1 MKIAVICSDIGIRI
15 PGSKGASIH
24 LQSICNAFTSLGH
37 EVLLV
42 GVAGHGDAPKNFRS
56 LLLPHP
62 GRSQGL
68 KREIRKL
75 KFDRLMFR
83 KAKDVVR
90 TFGPDV
96 IYERLALFGT
106 VGSRL
111 AAVTGARHVL
121 EINAL
126 LTDEEVAWRS
136 LHLRW
141 LARRR
146 EDKVLASAAVRI
158 AVSEQL
164 SKKVEERCGQ
174 DVVCVPNGVETEL
187 FLEMPERGEARR
199 ALGLPVDGLL
209 VGFTGSLRPWHG
221 LDVAIESL
229 PMLEGV
235 ELAVAGDGDV
245 KHELVRQA
253 DQLGVADRI
262 RWLGQLPHTVIPT
275 FLAAVDVAV
284 APYPLLDDFIYS
296 PLKIFEYLA
305 SGTPVVASSIGQ
317 IPDIIDSF
325 GVLVPPGNPV
335 ELAAAIRHVLADPSG
350 AADRA
355 SRGRQWVLAHHG
367 WSRRIQDIIATISP
381 EVDRAVAH

>member
-24 LQSICNAFTSLGH
+24 LLSICNAFASLGH
-37 EVLLV
+37 EVLLI
-42 GVAGHGDAPKNFRS
+42 GVAGHGETPTNFQS

-83 KAKDVVR
+83 KAKAVVR
-90 TFGPDV
+90 AFGPDV

-111 AAVTGARHVL
+111 AVMTGAKHVL

-136 LHLRW
+136 LHLRR

-146 EDKVLASAAVRI
+146 EDELLAAADVRI
-158 AVSEQL
+158 AVSEHL
-164 SKKVEERCGQ
+164 SKKVEERCGK

-187 FLEMPERGEARR
+187 FLEMPERGQAREK
-199 ALGLPVDGLL
+199 LGLPADGPL

-221 LDVAIESL
+221 LDVAIDAL
-229 PMLEGV
+229 PMLDGV
-235 ELAVAGDGDV
+235 ELAVAGDGDLR
-245 KHELVRQA
+245 HELVRRA
-253 DQLGVADRI
+253 DHLGVADRI
-262 RWLGQLPHTVIPT
+262 RWLGQLPHALIPT

-317 IPDIIDSF
+317 IPDIIDGF

-335 ELAAAIRHVLADPSG
+335 ELATAIRHVLADPSD
-350 AADRA
+350 AASRA
-355 SRGRQWVLAHHG
+355 SKGRQWVLTNHG
-367 WSRRIQDIIATISP
+367 WSRRIQDIIATISS
-381 EVDRAVAH
+381 EADRAVAH